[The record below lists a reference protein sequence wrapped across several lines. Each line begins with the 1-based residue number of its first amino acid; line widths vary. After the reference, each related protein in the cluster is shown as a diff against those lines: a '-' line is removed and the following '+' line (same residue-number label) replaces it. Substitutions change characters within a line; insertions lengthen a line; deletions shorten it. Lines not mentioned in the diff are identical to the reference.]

1 MRKDLGLYAA
11 LILSSSLLAGSAGAI
26 EPLGGSDF
34 NVKAKVDLKALDRSN
49 FVAVLTPVA
58 KGEGASELV
67 FYDFADTLC
76 DLLAKESQGFTD
88 QTGIKVKHVCVDGD
102 TATQQII
109 AAEQSG
115 SKPPVDVFFGPNNSM
130 RAMTKAGAIANLPL
144 VTLVPQAQDLDQEA
158 ALRSRGFQH
167 GGTVLPFHR
176 NQTVIAYDAAKIAE
190 PPSGLVEIFDYAKAH
205 DLKVA
210 VTNPT
215 KGGSGSGFIESALLA
230 LAPECKNDLYDF
242 SLTEDQAKAVAA
254 RCMPKVVAFF
264 KERQGIIDYTNGN
277 ENSIQEIANGVV
289 GFATVWEDDLY
300 TLAAKGMVPKTVKPM
315 LLSSGEVG
323 DGDGVFV
330 LSSTDKVEAA
340 LLYVNFLM
348 SDQVQIDKLEQTGS
362 RTARLDLQTAGK
374 IPDRL
379 ATYLVPDQLYHERT
393 RARINGQI
401 SDAAADIFVAQVIAQ

>member
-1 MRKDLGLYAA
+1 MA
-11 LILSSSLLAGSAGAI
+11 
-26 EPLGGSDF
+26 
-34 NVKAKVDLKALDRSN
+34 
-49 FVAVLTPVA
+49 
-58 KGEGASELV
+58 
-67 FYDFADTLC
+67 
-76 DLLAKESQGFTD
+76 
-88 QTGIKVKHVCVDGD
+88 
-102 TATQQII
+102 
-109 AAEQSG
+109 
-115 SKPPVDVFFGPNNSM
+115 
-130 RAMTKAGAIANLPL
+130 
-144 VTLVPQAQDLDQEA
+144 
-158 ALRSRGFQH
+158 
-167 GGTVLPFHR
+167 
-176 NQTVIAYDAAKIAE
+176 
-190 PPSGLVEIFDYAKAH
+190 
-205 DLKVA
+205 
-210 VTNPT
+210 
-215 KGGSGSGFIESALLA
+215 A

-393 RARINGQI
+393 RPRINGQI

>member
-34 NVKAKVDLKALDRSN
+34 NVKAKVDLKTLDRAN

-230 LAPECKNDLYDF
+230 LAPE
-242 SLTEDQAKAVAA
+242 
-254 RCMPKVVAFF
+254 
-264 KERQGIIDYTNGN
+264 
-277 ENSIQEIANGVV
+277 
-289 GFATVWEDDLY
+289 
-300 TLAAKGMVPKTVKPM
+300 PM
-315 LLSSGEVG
+315 LLSTGEVG
-323 DGDGVFV
+323 DGDGIFV
-330 LSSTDKVEAA
+330 LASTDKVEAA

-348 SDQVQIDKLEQTGS
+348 GDQVQIDKLEQTGS

-393 RARINGQI
+393 RPRINGQI